1 MIAVGLH
8 LMQDARRDD
17 APGQSAVATLTP
29 DMRLSGLAMCR
40 TDAEIVAAI
49 GDPPALV
56 LMDAPAVVPDVR
68 GRRDSEHVL
77 AWLDIPAFPVTPA
90 RMASVHGGTRGA
102 GIAAALTARGHVVA
116 EALPDQVLRQLMWEK
131 QRPRGTAPIDLGE
144 YRAEWLGVRA
154 PAYRPRGGRARPDGL
169 APARGILQAVVGAAN
184 WPPAT
189 RDGDLA
195 ALDEAAVIDAVACGV
210 AAARCLHGPD
220 DSWAM
225 LGDAAA
231 GRVVLAAGPEM
242 IERARVNIARLRDEG
257 TIGIPPE
264 VAAAALGPPQSW

>member
-90 RMASVHGGTRGA
+90 RMDSVHGGTRGV
-102 GIAAALTARGHVVA
+102 GIEGALTARGHGW
-116 EALPDQVLRQLMWEK
+116 PKRC
-131 QRPRGTAPIDLGE
+131 PI
-144 YRAEWLGVRA
+144 
-154 PAYRPRGGRARPDGL
+154 
-169 APARGILQAVVGAAN
+169 
-184 WPPAT
+184 
-189 RDGDLA
+189 
-195 ALDEAAVIDAVACGV
+195 
-210 AAARCLHGPD
+210 RCCA
-220 DSWAM
+220 S
-225 LGDAAA
+225 
-231 GRVVLAAGPEM
+231 
-242 IERARVNIARLRDEG
+242 
-257 TIGIPPE
+257 
-264 VAAAALGPPQSW
+264 